1 MQNVETTDN
10 GGSKEQ
16 IMKNRI
22 GLIAGEGKLPEEIFQ
37 SLSRAGFNTKLYS
50 LREDNSFFS
59 SENNDIY
66 QIKNI
71 DIESIVLDMRSSG
84 ITRLMMAGLIPK
96 SLVYAPEKLGSSTRK
111 LLKGLAEMDD
121 HSLLGGIVSIF
132 EAAGISVMRYID
144 LIPSLMA
151 EEGVM
156 TQNVP
161 GKDQLEDL
169 EYGLRIMK
177 VILPLS
183 FGQSIVTHNRSV
195 VSVEAMEGTDET
207 IIRAGK
213 ISSGG
218 VLIKM
223 MKPGQDERYDI
234 PTVGKNTLENMKK
247 AGLKC
252 LAVEAFRTIILDR
265 KDFIETA
272 DGYGISV
279 TGVKPCRSS

>member
-16 IMKNRI
+16 TMGKRI
-22 GLIAGEGKLPEEIFQ
+22 GLIAGEGELPEEIFS
-37 SLSRAGFNTKLYS
+37 SLSEAGFNTKLYS

-59 SENNDIY
+59 SEKNDIY
-66 QIKNI
+66 QINSI

-111 LLKGLAEMDD
+111 LLKGLSEMDD

-132 EAAGISVMRYID
+132 EAAGLSVMRYID

-151 EEGVM
+151 DEGVM

-161 GKDQLEDL
+161 DKGQLEDL

-177 VILPLS
+177 VLLPLS

-195 VSVEAMEGTDET
+195 VAVEAMEGTDET

-218 VLIKM
+218 ILIKM

-234 PTVGKNTLENMKK
+234 PTVGNKTLENMKK

-252 LAVEAFRTIILDR
+252 LAVEACRTIILNR